1 LSKIPQGSIL
11 GPLLFLIFITDLEFG
26 ILNSVFQFADDA
38 KVLGRA
44 ASDEDCIKLKLKVN
58 FEIYIADRKA
68 TTCIQAKL
76 FLLRCVNPAALPL
89 VRCYSIR
96 HPRRVAS

>member
-1 LSKIPQGSIL
+1 MNKITC
-11 GPLLFLIFITDLEFG
+11 TDNFTFE
-26 ILNSVFQFADDA
+26 V
-38 KVLGRA
+38 K
-44 ASDEDCIKLKLKVN
+44 KLKVN

-68 TTCIQAKL
+68 TTRMQAKL

-96 HPRRVAS
+96 LPRRVAS